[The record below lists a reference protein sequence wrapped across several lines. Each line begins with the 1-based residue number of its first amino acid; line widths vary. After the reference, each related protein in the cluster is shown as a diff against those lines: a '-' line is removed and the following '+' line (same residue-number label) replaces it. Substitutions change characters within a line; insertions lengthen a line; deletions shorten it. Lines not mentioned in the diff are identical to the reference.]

1 MDPLQYFLKP
11 NTPDQKK
18 YDALRAY
25 YLEEGTTQK
34 KIAER
39 FGYALPTFKGIVSDF
54 KQGKLQFFPEKKT
67 GPKDRRTPERVTGKI
82 ISWRKKNFSI
92 YDIYDK
98 LCEENLKVSI
108 NTIDRILKEDGFTKL
123 PRRTYDERGLT
134 KKNTLIA
141 LKTQQLDYNNLPTG
155 NFKCQVAGIYLF
167 APYICQ
173 LGLDEII
180 KNSSLPG
187 TEQLSALNSVY
198 SILALKLVGQE
209 RLSQI
214 DNYNF
219 DRGFGFFAGLK
230 VLPKPTTISTYS
242 YNIDRENVQSF
253 MENFVSKVNDLDNK
267 HYGGETINLDF
278 HSIPHYGED
287 PPLDSNW
294 VSNRSKSMKSA
305 LTLLAQDGDSRM
317 LNYVKAD
324 INRKEASD
332 EIMNFVNYWM
342 RIKGV
347 INETLVFDSK
357 VTNYSVLEQLDNP
370 ENRIKFITLRRS
382 RGKKMINDALDIPA
396 CDWEDVPLDIPRR
409 KYHTPSVYEH
419 RFQPKKYDLD
429 LREIIIKDNSRQ
441 KPTFVITNNED
452 IKLKELVTY
461 YARRWRIENK
471 IAELVKFF
479 SINALSSPLMIRI
492 QFDVVMTM
500 VADTLYKMLANDL
513 KRFEDNTSKTL
524 FSKFVNTAGA
534 VNVNGENVEVRMRK
548 KAHTPVLKS
557 NEVFKKSWEI
567 PWFGNKKL
575 GYKWVS

>member
-1 MDPLQYFLKP
+1 MDPLQYFLEP

-25 YLEEGTTQK
+25 YLEEGATQK
-34 KIAER
+34 KIAKR
-39 FGYALPTFKGIVSDF
+39 FGYALPTFKAIVGDF
-54 KQGKLQFFPEKKT
+54 NQEKLQFFPEKKT
-67 GPKDRRTPERVTGKI
+67 GPKGRRTPERVTGKI

-123 PRRTYDERGLT
+123 PRRRQDGRGLT

-141 LKTQQLDYNNLPTG
+141 LKTQRLDYGNLSTG

-167 APYICQ
+167 APYMCQ
-173 LGLDEII
+173 LGLDEVI

-198 SILALKLVGQE
+198 SILAMKLVGQE

-219 DRGFGFFAGLK
+219 DRGFGFFAGLN
-230 VLPKPTTISTYS
+230 VLPKPTTVSTYS
-242 YNIDRENVQSF
+242 YNLDRETVQSF

-267 HYGGETINLDF
+267 YYGGETINLDF

-294 VSNRSKSMKSA
+294 VSNRGKSMKSA

-332 EIMNFVNYWM
+332 EIMNFVDYWM

-357 VTNYSVLEQLDNP
+357 VTNYSVLEQLDNS
-370 ENRIKFITLRRS
+370 ENGIKFITLRRS
-382 RGKKMINDALDIPA
+382 RGKKMIDDALEIPASDWKEVKLDIPK
-396 CDWEDVPLDIPRR
+396 R
-409 KYHTPSVYEH
+409 KYPTPSVYEH
-419 RFQPKKYDLD
+419 RFQPKGYDLD
-429 LREIIIKDNSRQ
+429 LREIIIKDNGRQ

-452 IKLKELVTY
+452 IELKELVTH

-471 IAELVKFF
+471 IAELVMFF
-479 SINALSSPLMIRI
+479 SLNSLNSPLMIRI

-513 KRFEDNTSKTL
+513 KRFEDNTAKTL
-524 FSKFVNTAGA
+524 FSKFVNSPG
-534 VNVNGENVEVRMRK
+534 VVEVEGNKAIVKMRK

>member
-1 MDPLQYFLKP
+1 MDLLQYFLEP
-11 NTPDQKK
+11 RTPDQKK

-25 YLEEGTTQK
+25 YLEEGATQK
-34 KIAER
+34 KIAKR
-39 FGYALPTFKGIVSDF
+39 FGYALPTFKCIVSDF
-54 KQGKLQFFPEKKT
+54 KQGKLKFFPEKKT
-67 GPKDRRTPERVTGKI
+67 GPKGRRTPDIVIDKI
-82 ISWRKKNFSI
+82 IAMRKKNNSI
-92 YDIYDK
+92 YDIYETLK
-98 LCEENLKVSI
+98 EENLKVST
-108 NTIDRILKEDGFTKL
+108 NTIDRILRNDGFSKL
-123 PRRTYDERGLT
+123 LRRTLDERGLT
-134 KKNTLIA
+134 KKNTFIA
-141 LKTQQLDYNNLPTG
+141 LKTQRLDYSNLSKG

-167 APYICQ
+167 APYMCR
-173 LGLDEII
+173 LGLDEVI

-219 DRGFGFFAGLK
+219 DRGFGFFAGLN
-230 VLPKPTTISTYS
+230 VLPKPTTVSAYS
-242 YNIDRENVQSF
+242 YNLDRETVQSF
-253 MENFVSKVNDLDNK
+253 MENFVSKVNCLDDK

-278 HSIPHYGED
+278 HSIPHYWED
-287 PPLDSNW
+287 PPLDNNW
-294 VSNRSKSMKSA
+294 VSNRGKSMKSA

-332 EIMNFVNYWM
+332 EIMNFVDYWM

-370 ENRIKFITLRRS
+370 KNRIKFITLRRS
-382 RGKKMINDALDIPA
+382 RSKKMIDDALEIPA
-396 CDWEDVPLDIPRR
+396 GDWKKVKLDISKR
-409 KYHTPSVYEH
+409 KYPTPSVYEH

-429 LREIIIKDNSRQ
+429 LREIIIKDNGRQ

-452 IKLKELVTY
+452 IEIKELVTY
-461 YARRWRIENK
+461 YAQRWRIENK
-471 IAELVKFF
+471 IAELVRFF
-479 SINALSSPLMIRI
+479 SLNALSSPLMIRI

-500 VADTLYKMLANDL
+500 VADTLYKMLAKDL
-513 KRFEDNTSKTL
+513 KRFEDNTAKTL
-524 FSKFVNTAGA
+524 FSKFVNTQGD
-534 VNVNGENVEVRMRK
+534 VNVNDENIEVRMRK

-557 NEVFKKSWEI
+557 NEVFKKSWRI

-575 GYKWVS
+575 SYKWVS